1 MWKVIGDLFFFL
13 LECILFNLLGFF
25 VLFFFLISFF
35 SVVLCIREFVN
46 LIFLLLKLLFYIK
59 FFEEGFLFWF
69 WKGFV
74 LMSGFLCVLKIGV
87 VYMFLFVMGVVFV
100 MGLLLVRLW
109 FMFIVLRECLFVGI
123 EVSRLLFFFRVFL
136 DCLLWLILVVSCI
149 GFVII
154 SLIKFCLLLEFF
166 ILV

>member
-1 MWKVIGDLFFFL
+1 
-13 LECILFNLLGFF
+13 
-25 VLFFFLISFF
+25 
-35 SVVLCIREFVN
+35 
-46 LIFLLLKLLFYIK
+46 
-59 FFEEGFLFWF
+59 
-69 WKGFV
+69 
-74 LMSGFLCVLKIGV
+74 
-87 VYMFLFVMGVVFV
+87 
-100 MGLLLVRLW
+100 
-109 FMFIVLRECLFVGI
+109 MFIVLRECLFEGI